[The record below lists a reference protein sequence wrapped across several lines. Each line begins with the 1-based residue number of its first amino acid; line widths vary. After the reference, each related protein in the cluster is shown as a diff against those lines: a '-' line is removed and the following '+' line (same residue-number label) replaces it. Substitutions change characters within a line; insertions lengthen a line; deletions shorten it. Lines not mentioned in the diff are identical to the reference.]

1 MGRCYYDKDRCRVMM
16 SLEREKKDIHI
27 NDRKRMLM
35 VVLLVV
41 MGEEVGKRGEPRG
54 EGGSTTAVSCV
65 PAAEG
70 ALMRASVAN

>member
-1 MGRCYYDKDRCRVMM
+1 
-16 SLEREKKDIHI
+16 
-27 NDRKRMLM
+27 MLM

-65 PAAEG
+65 PAVEG
-70 ALMRASVAN
+70 VLMRASVAN